1 MLLKLS
7 HTTNDY
13 VGELD
18 SRFVLYLMMSCHYTL
33 CHCVQTRAGYVLV
46 YQRRKPD
53 YRRNQQDDDI
63 DDKLQLTSHTA
74 TATASIGSP
83 ERNMGVNSDNSS
95 DNGMDTN

>member
-1 MLLKLS
+1 
-7 HTTNDY
+7 
-13 VGELD
+13 
-18 SRFVLYLMMSCHYTL
+18 MMSCHYTL